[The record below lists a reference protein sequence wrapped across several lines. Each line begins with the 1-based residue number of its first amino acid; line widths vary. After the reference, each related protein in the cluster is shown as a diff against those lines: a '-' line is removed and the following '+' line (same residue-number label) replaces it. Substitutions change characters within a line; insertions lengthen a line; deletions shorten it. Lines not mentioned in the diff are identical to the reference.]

1 MKIER
6 VNSLETFEDVEEGE
20 VFMEEGGE
28 GIYLRIE
35 VDGDLTRAY
44 NHDGLAVNLDTG
56 VVTWFNNSDVVRVLP
71 NAKVVF

>member
-6 VNSLETFEDVEEGE
+6 VNVTKTFEDVEEGE

-56 VVTWFNNSDVVRVLP
+56 AVTWFNNSDGVRIFP
-71 NAKVVF
+71 NAKVIF

>member
-6 VNSLETFEDVEEGE
+6 VDVSKTFEDVEEGE
-20 VFMEEGGE
+20 VFMEEGRTGV
-28 GIYLRIE
+28 YLRIE

-56 VVTWFNNSDVVRVLP
+56 MVTWFSNSDEVRIFP
-71 NAKVVF
+71 NAKVVC